1 MPLEDSDTPFFD
13 TGSDHNVPATISS
26 WSGSNG
32 LLFYVCILLHNLLHF
47 NQLISGLS
55 YQFFVYHLY
64 NLLFVS
70 DIFNCQ
76 IGWSWDTTMYNKNFV
91 VNYMSDWHPSKYFS
105 KIFKH
110 EMIIKLIFTTIF
122 SYDFIT
128 ESIPNIQLETFMISS
143 IDVHKKRVNQL
154 IYKQKKYTLYRSTSL
169 VNYVSVEKVQVLLRR
184 SAWKGINQVKRWIF
198 IATML

>member
-1 MPLEDSDTPFFD
+1 MPFEDSDPPCFD

-32 LLFYVCILLHNLLHF
+32 LLFHMCILLHNLLHF
-47 NQLISGLS
+47 NQLYLISFL
-55 YQFFVYHLY
+55 VYHLY

-91 VNYMSDWHPSKYFS
+91 VNYMSNWHPSKYFS

-122 SYDFIT
+122 SYDFIS

-143 IDVHKKRVNQL
+143 VDVHKKGVNQL

-184 SAWKGINQVKRWIF
+184 SAWKGSNQVKRCIF
-198 IATML
+198 IATVQS